1 MVTVLSPNHFGR
13 LGSRRCRTRCGSRVQ
28 LVSDEMQAQQISIFD
43 DRLKVESAGRLP
55 FGLTVENLEHGVSA
69 GR

>member
-1 MVTVLSPNHFGR
+1 
-13 LGSRRCRTRCGSRVQ
+13 
-28 LVSDEMQAQQISIFD
+28 MQAQQISIFD